1 MPNWRDLMARQK
13 AAVHEQFRVP
23 GIYLTHV
30 GGTPLLVAAR
40 IHSRPMVE
48 TPGFDDFDR
57 LGGVV
62 VPDDRLVFREADVS
76 RVMPDSYFIVSETE
90 AYRLEAS
97 DPPRHG
103 HVSARSVR
111 VSGDRLAE
119 ILNTAAPDPNVYP
132 WSEVLA

>member
-1 MPNWRDLMARQK
+1 MPNWRDLMAKQK
-13 AAVHEQFRVP
+13 AAVHEQFRVA

-30 GGTPLLVAAR
+30 GGTPVLTAAR

-57 LGGVV
+57 LAGSI
-62 VPDDRLVFREADVS
+62 VPDDKLIFKQADVT
-76 RVMPDSYFIVSETE
+76 RVVPDSYFIVSETE

-111 VSGDRLAE
+111 VGGDRLAE
-119 ILNTAAPDPNVYP
+119 ILAAAVPSPMPYP
-132 WSEVLA
+132 WTEVLA